1 MASTIKGIT
10 VKIAGDTMD
19 LQKSL
24 KAVQSYR
31 RAYRANCRLLTD
43 N

>member
-10 VKIAGDTMD
+10 VKIAGDTID

-24 KAVQSYR
+24 KAVQSSSSSIAER
-31 RAYRANCRLLTD
+31 TD
-43 N
+43 CD